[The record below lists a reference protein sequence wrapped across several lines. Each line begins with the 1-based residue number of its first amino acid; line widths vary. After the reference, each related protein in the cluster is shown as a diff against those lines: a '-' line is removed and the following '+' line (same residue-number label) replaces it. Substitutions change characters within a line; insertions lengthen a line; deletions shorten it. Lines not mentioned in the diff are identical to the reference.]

1 MNCIADELHIFHIH
15 HIIETFSDAYFWQ
28 DGVKSEAI
36 WAGLHLQVDNFSHIF
51 VSLEQQLPP
60 DTEWL
65 LRRWANDAGLG
76 SFQDCPLANGRG
88 SSAFP
93 LHSPLSTLH
102 SPLSS
107 SISRPEPR
115 HLTIIDLLRGWRS
128 RRVEQSGAERTQGPG
143 TQPKSLHV
151 TQLKHNIGIG
161 TSHVLSE

>member
-15 HIIETFSDAYFWQ
+15 IIDTFSDAYFWQ

-76 SFQDCPLANGRG
+76 SFQDRPLANGRG

-102 SPLSS
+102 SPAPSRGQS
-107 SISRPEPR
+107 RGIWQISTCSEG
-115 HLTIIDLLRGWRS
+115 DGAGEWS
-128 RRVEQSGAERTQGPG
+128 RVEQSGHKARGLNQNRYM
-143 TQPKSLHV
+143 LHNSN
-151 TQLKHNIGIG
+151 T
-161 TSHVLSE
+161 T